1 MTRNV
6 SGILSTVLAA
16 PLLLAATAAQAQGI
30 LYLATDEGSDE
41 LYTVNTSTA
50 EVTQIGVSGSHSGDV
65 EGLAPGPDGSVL
77 LFGVDNEDTL
87 TEINRNGSGDSSVG
101 SLGENCDRGL
111 AYNTTT
117 GKLYGSDGGDF
128 CEINPTNGSATLLPS
143 PPFVSSNDLEGLAAD
158 PVNNYVYGVN
168 EDENLIRFDVA
179 GNSWST
185 IGATGIPDA
194 DDIGMAYDPGTQT
207 IYVIDEDGILYSVNP
222 ANGATSVIGDTGL
235 DVGQNLD
242 AGLAFVPGASASTR
256 ATFEVTKDF
265 SDDNPGEVDVT
276 ISCNTGL
283 PLEQTKAISE
293 EEGVV
298 FVVTDFDGGELDC
311 EITETV
317 PAGYEVEYDNGDTVT
332 DVSCAHED
340 VADGSDFTCAITNTP
355 APVDI
360 VIEKEWVF
368 EGSTGPEGVD
378 TDYWLTLWCDAEI
391 VNGVDTGDFV
401 EAPAVPGPKGPGG
414 CGLVQLTQES
424 GQFIGNYHN
433 WCQSFYGD
441 SSAVFN
447 AQVIPEYPDSHCYVT
462 ESVFDGAV
470 EVDNGCDDL
479 TVSAGQGASCTI
491 TNSVF
496 YEGIPTLSQYGM
508 ALLAL
513 LMLGVGFVG
522 LRRFV

>member
-1 MTRNV
+1 MSRYPAAGRLMLMAVLIALTGQVFAQSVLIANTNDNDHAPLAAALSGLFPTVDNFEMNDDGSLTSGVLAPYDAVIAYTNSALDDSAGAGDALADYVDAGGCMVLATYGMSTPWEIAGRIATTGYSPLVNVGSNGTV
-6 SGILSTVLAA
+6 SGNLNALVPADPVFA
-16 PLLLAATAAQAQGI
+16 G
-30 LYLATDEGSDE
+30 
-41 LYTVNTSTA
+41 VN
-50 EVTQIGVSGSHSGDV
+50 
-65 EGLAPGPDGSVL
+65 
-77 LFGVDNEDTL
+77 FGTL
-87 TEINRNGSGDSSVG
+87 TYDNNPNFAHPD
-101 SLGENCDRGL
+101 LD
-111 AYNTTT
+111 T
-117 GKLYGSDGGDF
+117 G
-128 CEINPTNGSATLLPS
+128 ATLLADDGAGINMIARNASGNVLAMNLFPEDDADNN
-143 PPFVSSNDLEGLAAD
+143 NDLYRLFVNAAA
-158 PVNNYVYGVN
+158 
-168 EDENLIRFDVA
+168 ECA
-179 GNSWST
+179 G
-185 IGATGIPDA
+185 GIQA
-194 DDIGMAYDPGTQT
+194 SSRASF
-207 IYVIDEDGILYSVNP
+207 SV
-222 ANGATSVIGDTGL
+222 
-235 DVGQNLD
+235 
-242 AGLAFVPGASASTR
+242 
-256 ATFEVTKDF
+256 EKDF

-283 PLEQTKAISE
+283 PLEQTKTISE
-293 EEGVV
+293 GEGVQ
-298 FVVTDFDGGELDC
+298 FIVTDYDDGELDC
-311 EITETV
+311 TITESV
-317 PAGYEVEYDNGDTVT
+317 PAGYEVEYD
-332 DVSCAHED
+332 
-340 VADGSDFTCAITNTP
+340 DGSSVSADSCQYENVAFGQGFSCDITNTP

-414 CGLVQLTQES
+414 CGLVQPTQES

-508 ALLAL
+508 AILAL
-513 LMLGVGFVG
+513 LMLGMGLVGF
-522 LRRFV
+522 RRFA